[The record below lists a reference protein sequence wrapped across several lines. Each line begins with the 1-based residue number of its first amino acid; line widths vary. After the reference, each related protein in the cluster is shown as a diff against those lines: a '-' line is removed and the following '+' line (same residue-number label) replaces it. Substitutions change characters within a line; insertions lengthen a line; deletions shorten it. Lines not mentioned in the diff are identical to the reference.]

1 MNKPIKPKKGGK
13 QIYEDALKIAVACEY
28 LKGELGYIKLARKYN
43 LPNEFT
49 AAYFVKWYKANH
61 MTEPPTIDSL
71 QPDQALQQPA
81 TAANE
86 PALLKQLADAQLHIA
101 ALQTM
106 IAIADKEFGISI
118 IKKPGTKQSKP

>member
-13 QIYEDALKIAVACEY
+13 QIYDDALKIAVAREY

-49 AAYFVKWYKANH
+49 AAYFVKWYKASQLAAPNA
-61 MTEPPTIDSL
+61 PASPAA
-71 QPDQALQQPA
+71 DQGQQPPA
-81 TAANE
+81 TSQEAA
-86 PALLKQLADAQLHIA
+86 LRKQLADAHLHIA

-118 IKKPGTKQSKP
+118 TKKPGTKQSKP

>member
-13 QIYEDALKIAVACEY
+13 QIYEDALKIAVAREY
-28 LKGELGYIKLARKYN
+28 LKGELGYNKLARKYN

-49 AAYFVKWYKANH
+49 AAYFVKWYQA
-61 MTEPPTIDSL
+61 SL
-71 QPDQALQQPA
+71 LAEQNLTPSPAADQGQQPPA
-81 TAANE
+81 TSQEAA
-86 PALLKQLADAQLHIA
+86 LRKQLADAHLHIA

-118 IKKPGTKQSKP
+118 TKKPGTKQSKP